1 MVINFQSVNQ
11 NEDHIR
17 ISFDVAK
24 FFIANFHRVKNGFCY
39 VKKKLYICITKIL
52 FITPNNIYESK

>member
-11 NEDHIR
+11 NDDHIW

-24 FFIANFHRVKNGFCY
+24 FFYSHFNRVKTDLAMSQKFRIF
-39 VKKKLYICITKIL
+39 V
-52 FITPNNIYESK
+52 